1 MALTSDAG
9 DVAIAAARALLN
21 DALAAL
27 GAERWDTA
35 IRTAGQALVLAPIV
49 GLQLLALDVLAVGH
63 NALGNNEA
71 ASTAAMEALRHGSPD
86 SHTVIID
93 VAKRYADDGDAGRA
107 VGLLEEAHAA
117 RPESVPIVASLANH
131 AHRGGDYPT
140 ALRWYAEL
148 DRLDPDGVRK
158 RSPAVEDLRRTVER
172 NAETRS
178 ILDRIGIRLGV
189 LSGQRVSSGPFAGQ
203 RLEHDH
209 DFGWVATLVGCYEM
223 ELHPAIEQA
232 IAARPHRVIN
242 IGCSGGYYAVGFAR
256 RLPETNVVAFDIDA
270 SARDACVRAAQAN
283 GVGGRVEVKAAC
295 TPRDLQALAGPG
307 TLVFSDCEGYELQL
321 LDPETVPA
329 LRETSI
335 IVELHDI
342 WVPNLT
348 PRLLARFARSHDI
361 SHLAVVPRDGHRFPV
376 LQNAVLNEFEMS
388 LAVSDFRAPSMTWAY
403 MVPRSA

>member
-1 MALTSDAG
+1 MALPSDGG
-9 DVAIAAARALLN
+9 DVAIASARALLN
-21 DALAAL
+21 EALEALA
-27 GAERWDTA
+27 AERWDA
-35 IRTAGQALVLAPIV
+35 AVRTAGQALAVAPIV
-49 GLQLLALDVLAVGH
+49 GLQLVALDVLAVGH
-63 NALGNNEA
+63 HGLGNNEA
-71 ASTAAMEALRHGSPD
+71 ACTAAMEALRHGSPD

-93 VAKRYADDGDAGRA
+93 VAKRYADNGDSGRSS
-107 VGLLEEAHAA
+107 GLLEEAHAVS
-117 RPESVPIVASLANH
+117 PTTVPIVASLANH

-148 DRLDPDGVRK
+148 DRLDPDGART
-158 RSPAVEDLRRTVER
+158 RSPAVEDLRQTVER

-189 LSGQRVSSGPFAGQ
+189 LSGQRVASGPFAGQ

-232 IAARPHRVIN
+232 IAARPQRVIN

-270 SARDACVRAAQAN
+270 SAREACVRAAQAN
-283 GVGGRVEVKAAC
+283 GVSARVEVKAAC

-321 LDPETVPA
+321 LDPEAVPA
-329 LRETSI
+329 LRDTSI
-335 IVELHDI
+335 IVELHDV

-348 PRLLARFARSHDI
+348 PRLLARFARTHDI
-361 SHLAVVPRDGHRFPV
+361 SHVAVVPRDGHRFPI
-376 LQNAVLNEFEMS
+376 LQDAGLNEFEMS

>member
-1 MALTSDAG
+1 MALPSDGG
-9 DVAIAAARALLN
+9 DVAIASARALLN
-21 DALAAL
+21 EALEALA
-27 GAERWDTA
+27 GERWDA
-35 IRTAGQALVLAPIV
+35 AVRTAGQALAVAPIV
-49 GLQLLALDVLAVGH
+49 GLQLVALDVLAVGH
-63 NALGNNEA
+63 HGLGNNEA
-71 ASTAAMEALRHGSPD
+71 ACTAAMEALRHGSPD

-93 VAKRYADDGDAGRA
+93 VAKRYADNGDSGRSS
-107 VGLLEEAHAA
+107 GLLEEAHAVS
-117 RPESVPIVASLANH
+117 PTTVPIVASLANH
-131 AHRGGDYPT
+131 AHRGGDYPI

-148 DRLDPDGVRK
+148 DRLDPDGART

-172 NAETRS
+172 NLETRS

-189 LSGQRVSSGPFAGQ
+189 LSGQRVTSGPFAGQ

-283 GVGGRVEVKAAC
+283 GVGARVEVKAAC